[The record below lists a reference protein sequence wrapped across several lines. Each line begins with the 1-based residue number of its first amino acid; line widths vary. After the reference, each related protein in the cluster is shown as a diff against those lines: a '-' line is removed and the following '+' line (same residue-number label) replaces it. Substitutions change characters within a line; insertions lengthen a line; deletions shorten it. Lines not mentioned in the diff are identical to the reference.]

1 MPHFGD
7 EKDLHNNHGSGSGLL
22 YSKVFV
28 EIENN
33 ILNGKYKSG
42 HNLTEK
48 GLADELG
55 VSRTPIREAL
65 RQLELEGLV
74 KSIPNKGVIVTGI
87 THQDIEDIY
96 SIKMS
101 IEGLAARLATQR
113 IDEEELTSLEEIVDL
128 TEFYLKKN
136 DFDRLLKLDSE
147 FHETIFKASKNW
159 PLKNMLRNLHNY
171 VKGARINSISSPGRA
186 NKMLEEHKRIL
197 EAIKE
202 KNPDKAEELT
212 KEHIV
217 NTMKNLQDVVLTNK

>member
-1 MPHFGD
+1 MTHFED
-7 EKDLHNNHGSGSGLL
+7 EKDIYNNSSGLL

-28 EIENN
+28 QIENH
-33 ILNGKYKSG
+33 ILNGKYQSG
-42 HNLTEK
+42 HSLTEK
-48 GLADELG
+48 ELADELG

-87 THQDIEDIY
+87 SNQDIEDIY

-101 IEGLAARLATQR
+101 IEGLAARLAAQR
-113 IDEEELTSLEEIVDL
+113 IDEDEITALEEIIDL

-136 DFDRLLKLDSE
+136 DFERLLLLDSQ

-171 VKGARINSISSPGRA
+171 VKGARINSLSSPGRA
-186 NKMLEEHKRIL
+186 NKMLEEHRRML
-197 EAIKE
+197 LAIKG
-202 KNPDKAEELT
+202 KDPDEAERLT
-212 KEHIV
+212 KEHIT
-217 NTMKNLQDVVLTNK
+217 NTMKNLQEVLYIVNK